1 MRNRKMLVVFAA
13 VAMLSALGLNLA
25 LAQTKATPS
34 GDRTGVQARETPRGD
49 RRGGGRGDPQQ
60 WRQRFM
66 DRIKEN
72 LQASDEE
79 WKVLQPRL
87 DKVMTLSREARGSG
101 GRGGRGARGGRRG
114 GATGTAEAAEP
125 PKSETQKAV
134 EALQK
139 ALENKAAA
147 AEEIK
152 AKLTAV
158 REAREKAKQELAKA
172 KDALRQLVTQR
183 QEAQLVLMG
192 YLD

>member
-1 MRNRKMLVVFAA
+1 MRTRKMSVVLAA
-13 VAMLSALGLNLA
+13 VVMLSALGLNLA
-25 LAQTKATPS
+25 FAQA
-34 GDRTGVQARETPRGD
+34 QETPRRG
-49 RRGGGRGDPQQ
+49 RRGGRGDPQR

-87 DKVMTLSREARGSG
+87 DKVMTLSRDTRGF
-101 GRGGRGARGGRRG
+101 GRRSMFGQRGGRRG
-114 GATGTAEAAEP
+114 ATTGTAEAAEQ

-139 ALENKAAA
+139 TLENKAAT

-158 REAREKAKQELAKA
+158 REVREKAKQELAKA
-172 KDALRQLVTQR
+172 KDDLRQLVTQR